1 MPQVPEDSQDVQFSD
16 VSNDKTRNKPK
27 KDGPVNPTGTKTYKS
42 TRSTVSIAGDSMIK
56 HINGYKMSKA
66 NTKVRVSSF
75 PGCTTQDMADYI
87 QPIIRKKP
95 NKLVLHVGTNNQRN
109 RENSTT
115 CAKDI
120 IQLGE
125 SINRSIPEAKI
136 TISGLITRADEEILA
151 SKVNEVNAI
160 LKQSCL
166 EKNWVFIEHCNI
178 TSQHL
183 NKSKLHLNKQGTSL
197 LACNFI
203 IHIYARNH

>member
-1 MPQVPEDSQDVQFSD
+1 
-16 VSNDKTRNKPK
+16 
-27 KDGPVNPTGTKTYKS
+27 
-42 TRSTVSIAGDSMIK
+42 MIK

-87 QPIIRKKP
+87 KPIIRKKP
-95 NKLVLHVGTNNQRN
+95 NQLVLHVGTNNLRN
-109 RENSTT
+109 CENSTT

-125 SINRSIPEAKI
+125 SINSSIPETKI
-136 TISGLITRADEEILA
+136 TISGLITRDDEEILA
-151 SKVNEVNAI
+151 SKVNEVNAM
-160 LKQSCL
+160 LEQLCL
-166 EKNWVFIEHCNI
+166 EKNWAFIEHCNI
-178 TSQHL
+178 TSQYL

-203 IHIYARNH
+203 NHIYARNH